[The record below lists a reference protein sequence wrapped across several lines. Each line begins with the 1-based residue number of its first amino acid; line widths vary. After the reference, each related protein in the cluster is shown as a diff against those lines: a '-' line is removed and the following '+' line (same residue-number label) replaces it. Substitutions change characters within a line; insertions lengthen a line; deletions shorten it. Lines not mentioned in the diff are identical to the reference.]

1 MVVSNLHL
9 VYEAQSTFPGSRW
22 SDQQRARIHTWKVED
37 TELLLD
43 VAQAL
48 RKAQDA
54 GFALIVITNQSGIGL
69 GMYGHDDVAKVHA
82 YLEAELSVAGVHLTD
97 IFYCPHHPEQ
107 GKCLCRKPGSLLLE
121 RAIARHGLQL
131 EGSAMIGDG
140 IATCKQPKQREFVVF
155 LYLQMG
161 SCFLLC

>member
-1 MVVSNLHL
+1 MK
-9 VYEAQSTFPGSRW
+9 R
-22 SDQQRARIHTWKVED
+22 RALFLDRDGVINKERGIHTWKVED
-37 TELLLD
+37 TELLPD

-131 EGSAMIGDG
+131 EGSAMIGDRDRDVQAAEAAGVRG
-140 IATCKQPKQREFVVF
+140 ILVPANGKLLPVV
-155 LYLQMG
+155 LNLVPRG
-161 SCFLLC
+161 